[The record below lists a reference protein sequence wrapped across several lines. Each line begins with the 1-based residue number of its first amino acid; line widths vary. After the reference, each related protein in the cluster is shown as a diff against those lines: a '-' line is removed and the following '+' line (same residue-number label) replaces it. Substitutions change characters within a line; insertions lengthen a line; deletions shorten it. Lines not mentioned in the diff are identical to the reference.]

1 MFLTE
6 TKCKIRFICK
16 IQLQKKKSGIKKWV
30 AKSAI
35 KGAKSWKMITFLE
48 HFPYFVAD
56 YELFC
61 TFTGLN
67 NAVVYQNWQILGMP
81 SRFQF

>member
-1 MFLTE
+1 MKSVSFV
-6 TKCKIRFICK
+6 RFNGK
-16 IQLQKKKSGIKKWV
+16 EKSGIKKWA

-35 KGAKSWKMITFLE
+35 KGAKVMKND
-48 HFPYFVAD
+48 HFFWNTSLILSRI

-67 NAVVYQNWQILGMP
+67 NAVVYQN
-81 SRFQF
+81 